1 MTDAKDLVLQA
12 PNAVLR
18 AETAEK
24 AVALCEALREC
35 GASLNAY
42 KMQNQG
48 LSIRKN
54 SVRIKLSQ
62 RQFGIEVRKYEMLS
76 GIYIRWF
83 Y

>member
-1 MTDAKDLVLQA
+1 MEHL
-12 PNAVLR
+12 
-18 AETAEK
+18 
-24 AVALCEALREC
+24 
-35 GASLNAY
+35 LNAY

-76 GIYIRWF
+76 GIYNKMVLLKVRRIDL
-83 Y
+83 

>member
-35 GASLNAY
+35 GASV
-42 KMQNQG
+42 KMLIKAKSRLVNQ
-48 LSIRKN
+48 K
-54 SVRIKLSQ
+54 KQ
-62 RQFGIEVRKYEMLS
+62 C
-76 GIYIRWF
+76 
-83 Y
+83 

>member
-1 MTDAKDLVLQA
+1 MLIKCKI
-12 PNAVLR
+12 
-18 AETAEK
+18 K
-24 AVALCEALREC
+24 ACQSE
-35 GASLNAY
+35 
-42 KMQNQG
+42 
-48 LSIRKN
+48 KN

>member
-1 MTDAKDLVLQA
+1 MEHL
-12 PNAVLR
+12 
-18 AETAEK
+18 
-24 AVALCEALREC
+24 
-35 GASLNAY
+35 LNAY

-76 GIYIRWF
+76 GIYYKMVLLKVRRIASEEIGF
-83 Y
+83 SEASVAP

>member
-1 MTDAKDLVLQA
+1 MEKNAKLAPLQA
-12 PNAVLR
+12 
-18 AETAEK
+18 
-24 AVALCEALREC
+24 
-35 GASLNAY
+35 SL
-42 KMQNQG
+42 
-48 LSIRKN
+48 RKN